1 MIMKLIDIHEE
12 YMTNHIID
20 QLNDLGF
27 YDTEG
32 KTQRELKY
40 ILARKRITEIE
51 PDVPGQ
57 GWF

>member
-1 MIMKLIDIHEE
+1 MKLVDPQEK
-12 YMTNHIID
+12 YMTNDIID
-20 QLNDLGF
+20 QLNKLGF